1 MKLSFYTNTSNSY
14 LKFLLSRSNTEGM
27 YNILNINIVKYEN
40 KLDVDRQKLLSYY
53 RLSAPKKLLKQYLKL
68 VRQTPRTA

>member
-27 YNILNINIVKYEN
+27 YNILNINIIKYEN

-53 RLSAPKKLLKQYLKL
+53 RLSAPKKLL
-68 VRQTPRTA
+68 